1 MTWLVM
7 FLSVHRIV
15 LAVCVLASMI
25 IGLFAF
31 AFSLFVA
38 EHKRSRLLG
47 SLLGLVLLGF
57 GTFSFAIGL
66 GLGEKTML
74 NRISHYG
81 KVEYYSSL
89 GRSSV
94 TTSPYV
100 ASKIYLHQ
108 RNKRH
113 LKVISNGEAYLVKT
127 SFTTKRMY
135 VTYQPRILNQHATML
150 EKQYFNGLKKEIAHN
165 ALYNNTFKLTEAF
178 NIGKIVVYQHVK

>member
-15 LAVCVLASMI
+15 LVVCVLASMI

-31 AFSLFVA
+31 SFSLFVA

-57 GTFSFAIGL
+57 GIFSFAIGL

-74 NRISHYG
+74 NRISHYD

-89 GRSSV
+89 GQSSV
-94 TTSPYV
+94 TNSQHV

-113 LKVISNGEAYLVKT
+113 LKVISNGDAYLVKT
-127 SFTTKRMY
+127 SFTTKPMY
-135 VTYQPRILNQHATML
+135 VTYQPRILNQHATVL
-150 EKQYFNGLKKEIAHN
+150 EKQYFNRLKKEMMRD
-165 ALYNNTFKLTEAF
+165 ALYNNNFKLTDAF
-178 NIGKIVVYQHVK
+178 NVGKIVVYQQLK